1 MFDPKL
7 KEALA
12 HVQKPGRYTGGEPG
26 SIYKEKD
33 KVDVRFAFCF
43 PDTYE
48 VGMSFLGEKILY
60 ELLNSHE
67 NWWCERAFMP
77 WLDMKAE
84 MERLQLP
91 LYTME
96 SKDPLTAFDAVG
108 FTLQYELSYTN
119 ILAMLDLAGIPF
131 YAKDRDDRWPLIV
144 AGGPCACN
152 AEPIADFFDVIQLG
166 EGENQLPA
174 ICAEIEKA
182 KKEGISKK
190 QLLLNIAKIPGVYIP
205 AFYDVTYHE
214 DGRVKAITP
223 NEPGIPARITKAI
236 IKDLNQFAPP
246 TNFVVPMVGAIQDRA
261 SIEVL
266 RGCVRG
272 CRFCQAGF
280 LYRPM
285 RQRDASLLNKAAQD
299 LCANTGY
306 EELSLSSLSTSDH
319 GQLEE
324 LLDDLNEWAPK
335 EHVSLSLPSLRVD
348 NFSQSLIEKTT
359 KVRKSGLTFA
369 AEAGTQRLRNV
380 INKNVT
386 WDEIEKT
393 CTIAFNAGYTSV
405 KLYFMMGLPT
415 ETMEDIEGIA
425 ETAQKVVDLYYKNTN
440 HAKGRGVQVT
450 ISCACFVPKPFTP
463 FQFEGQDTMELLR
476 EKQKHLLASV
486 KSKKI
491 SVSYHDADVSFI
503 EAILAKGDRR
513 MGTVILSAWK
523 KGSKL
528 DGWYEYLDP
537 QRWYDAM
544 AECGLDPAFYANR
557 HRDYDEVMPWDHLDF
572 CVSKEFLIRENKIAR
587 QSATTPQCRERCSAC
602 GANCLTGGGRC
613 PANVDTITSDRP
625 LAPIEKQ
632 EQRPQAELLEQP
644 QKMRLFFT
652 KLDRAKYIS
661 HLDMNRCMSRAMRRA
676 DLPVWYTGGFN
687 PHMYLTFPLPLS
699 LGCESSYECVDLKM
713 VQAVDPQEVV
723 GRLNP
728 CLPPDIQVFRAAA
741 PQMDQKEIAWA
752 DYEMQLAGGENFA
765 EKLEEYLNQP
775 AIMVVKK
782 TKKGEKE
789 IDIRPHFSVQ
799 KLEVRDGGVYAT
811 MRFATGIELN
821 INPTLL
827 LDNAPFLLR
836 VISLKRVMVYNK
848 ELQPF
853 C

>member
-7 KEALA
+7 KEALGR
-12 HVQKPGRYTGGEPG
+12 VQKPGRYTGGEPG

-425 ETAQKVVDLYYKNTN
+425 ETAQKVVDLYYSLPKRG
-440 HAKGRGVQVT
+440 KGKGVQVT
-450 ISCACFVPKPFTP
+450 ISCACFVPKPHTP
-463 FQFEGQDTMELLR
+463 FEFVPMDTEEMLR
-476 EKQKHLLASV
+476 AKQKHLVASV
-486 KSKKI
+486 TTKKI
-491 SVSYHDADVSFI
+491 SLSWHEAETSFL
-503 EAILAKGDRR
+503 EAVFARGDRR
-513 MGTVILSAWK
+513 LCAVIEEAYRR
-523 KGSKL
+523 GCHL
-528 DGWYEYLDP
+528 DSWSEHFDFATWMQVFADLGVE
-537 QRWYDAM
+537 
-544 AECGLDPAFYANR
+544 PAFYANR
-557 HRDYDEVMPWDHLDF
+557 RRSYEEILPWDHLDYGVTKAF
-572 CVSKEFLIRENKIAR
+572 LKKESEKAR
-587 QSATTPQCRERCSAC
+587 QSVTTPNCRQACSGC
-602 GANCLTGGGRC
+602 GAACW
-613 PANVDTITSDRP
+613 
-625 LAPIEKQ
+625 K
-632 EQRPQAELLEQP
+632 
-644 QKMRLFFT
+644 
-652 KLDRAKYIS
+652 
-661 HLDMNRCMSRAMRRA
+661 
-676 DLPVWYTGGFN
+676 
-687 PHMYLTFPLPLS
+687 
-699 LGCESSYECVDLKM
+699 
-713 VQAVDPQEVV
+713 
-723 GRLNP
+723 
-728 CLPPDIQVFRAAA
+728 
-741 PQMDQKEIAWA
+741 
-752 DYEMQLAGGENFA
+752 
-765 EKLEEYLNQP
+765 
-775 AIMVVKK
+775 
-782 TKKGEKE
+782 
-789 IDIRPHFSVQ
+789 
-799 KLEVRDGGVYAT
+799 GGVCVEN
-811 MRFATGIELN
+811 R
-821 INPTLL
+821 
-827 LDNAPFLLR
+827 
-836 VISLKRVMVYNK
+836 
-848 ELQPF
+848 
-853 C
+853 

>member
-7 KEALA
+7 KEALGR
-12 HVQKPGRYTGGEPG
+12 VQKPGRYTGGEPG
-26 SIYKEKD
+26 SVYKDKE

-84 MERLQLP
+84 MERLGLP

-131 YAKDRDDRWPLIV
+131 YSKDRDESWPLIV

-152 AEPIADFFDVIQLG
+152 AEPIADFFDVVQLG
-166 EGENQLPA
+166 EGENQLPG

-182 KKEGISKK
+182 KKEGGVSKK
-190 QLLLNIAKIPGVYIP
+190 ELLLRIAKIPGVYIP
-205 AFYDVTYHE
+205 AFYDVEYYE
-214 DGRVKAITP
+214 DGRVKAINP

-236 IKDLNQFAPP
+236 IKDLNEFAPP

-285 RQRDASLLNKAAQD
+285 RQRDAGLLNRAAQE

-425 ETAQKVVDLYYKNTN
+425 ETAQKVVDLYYSLPKRG
-440 HAKGRGVQVT
+440 KGKGVQVT
-450 ISCACFVPKPFTP
+450 ISCACFVPKPHTP
-463 FQFEGQDTMELLR
+463 FEFVPMDTEEMLR
-476 EKQKHLLASV
+476 AKQKHLLESV
-486 KSKKI
+486 RSRKI
-491 SVSYHDADVSFI
+491 KVNYHDSTTSVLEGVF
-503 EAILAKGDRR
+503 AKGDRR
-513 MGTVILSAWK
+513 LGRVIETAFENGAFFDTWEEYFNYDRW
-523 KGSKL
+523 L
-528 DGWYEYLDP
+528 D
-537 QRWYDAM
+537 AFKT
-544 AECGLDPAFYANR
+544 CGLDPDFYNYR
-557 HRDYDEVMPWDHLDF
+557 TIGLDEVTPWDHLD
-572 CVSKEFLIRENKIAR
+572 VGVTKAHLVREYNKALEAKTTQPCNR
-587 QSATTPQCRERCSAC
+587 QCSAC
-602 GANCLTGGGRC
+602 GANKLIGGPC
-613 PANVDTITSDRP
+613 FDYSKN
-625 LAPIEKQ
+625 
-632 EQRPQAELLEQP
+632 LL
-644 QKMRLFFT
+644 
-652 KLDRAKYIS
+652 
-661 HLDMNRCMSRAMRRA
+661 
-676 DLPVWYTGGFN
+676 
-687 PHMYLTFPLPLS
+687 
-699 LGCESSYECVDLKM
+699 
-713 VQAVDPQEVV
+713 
-723 GRLNP
+723 
-728 CLPPDIQVFRAAA
+728 
-741 PQMDQKEIAWA
+741 
-752 DYEMQLAGGENFA
+752 
-765 EKLEEYLNQP
+765 
-775 AIMVVKK
+775 
-782 TKKGEKE
+782 
-789 IDIRPHFSVQ
+789 
-799 KLEVRDGGVYAT
+799 
-811 MRFATGIELN
+811 
-821 INPTLL
+821 
-827 LDNAPFLLR
+827 
-836 VISLKRVMVYNK
+836 
-848 ELQPF
+848 
-853 C
+853 

>member
-7 KEALA
+7 KEALGR
-12 HVQKPGRYTGGEPG
+12 VQKPGRYTGGEPG
-26 SIYKEKD
+26 SVYKDKE

-60 ELLNSHE
+60 ELLNRHE

-84 MERLQLP
+84 MERLGLP

-131 YAKDRDDRWPLIV
+131 YSKDRDEHWPLIV

-166 EGENQLPA
+166 EGENQLPS

-182 KKEGISKK
+182 KKEGGVSKK
-190 QLLLNIAKIPGVYIP
+190 ELLLRIAKIPGVYIP
-205 AFYDVTYHE
+205 AFYDVTYCE

-236 IKDLNQFAPP
+236 IKDLNEFAPP

-348 NFSQSLIEKTT
+348 NFSESLIEKTT

-380 INKNVT
+380 INKKVT
-386 WDEIEKT
+386 WDEIDACNAVKCPLYDASSFLTEIERPDT
-393 CTIAFNAGYTSV
+393 VDRFSLIYTPIALALAIILSLVASFNCGEPVRFFWAFSAILSV
-405 KLYFMMGLPT
+405 SAPVGLLCAF
-415 ETMEDIEGIA
+415 GA
-425 ETAQKVVDLYYKNTN
+425 SYKNT
-440 HAKGRGVQVT
+440 ASR
-450 ISCACFVPKPFTP
+450 
-463 FQFEGQDTMELLR
+463 LLR
-476 EKQKHLLASV
+476 SGAAIAGARQANLLRGTEKVMLLENDLFPTGS
-486 KSKKI
+486 I
-491 SVSYHDADVSFI
+491 EL
-503 EAILAKGDRR
+503 EAIDNLGRITDEQILGCAAALTESAGLELGRVLTDTTKERFGITFTARDVRLVEGGVTGAVGTSRIVLGTAALMVKMGIPIESGHKGQINMYLVVDNALAGVLTMRYQTTKNTYKAMRLMRRMHMNAVLAVRDFNISPAMVEEEFDLRRGFADQPDPAGVDRLLNPNYAKGDAPAAILTREGAGPFMQVLR
-513 MGTVILSAWK
+513 GADKLAGAVRSALTLGTFAGLLGMLIVF
-523 KGSKL
+523 
-528 DGWYEYLDP
+528 YLLY
-537 QRWYDAM
+537 QNAADA
-544 AECGLDPAFYANR
+544 
-557 HRDYDEVMPWDHLDF
+557 
-572 CVSKEFLIRENKIAR
+572 
-587 QSATTPQCRERCSAC
+587 
-602 GANCLTGGGRC
+602 
-613 PANVDTITSDRP
+613 
-625 LAPIEKQ
+625 
-632 EQRPQAELLEQP
+632 
-644 QKMRLFFT
+644 
-652 KLDRAKYIS
+652 
-661 HLDMNRCMSRAMRRA
+661 
-676 DLPVWYTGGFN
+676 LPVMNILLYQLIWYI
-687 PHMYLTFPLPLS
+687 P
-699 LGCESSYECVDLKM
+699 
-713 VQAVDPQEVV
+713 
-723 GRLNP
+723 
-728 CLPPDIQVFRAAA
+728 VFIITQQTR
-741 PQMDQKEIAWA
+741 
-752 DYEMQLAGGENFA
+752 
-765 EKLEEYLNQP
+765 
-775 AIMVVKK
+775 
-782 TKKGEKE
+782 
-789 IDIRPHFSVQ
+789 
-799 KLEVRDGGVYAT
+799 
-811 MRFATGIELN
+811 
-821 INPTLL
+821 
-827 LDNAPFLLR
+827 
-836 VISLKRVMVYNK
+836 
-848 ELQPF
+848 
-853 C
+853 

>member
-7 KEALA
+7 KEALSR
-12 HVQKPGRYTGGEPG
+12 VQKPGRYTGGEPG
-26 SIYKEKD
+26 SVYKDKE

-84 MERLQLP
+84 MERLGLP

-131 YAKDRDDRWPLIV
+131 YSRDRDERWPLIV

-152 AEPIADFFDVIQLG
+152 AEPIADFFDVVQLG
-166 EGENQLPA
+166 EGENQLPS

-182 KKEGISKK
+182 KKEGGVSKK
-190 QLLLNIAKIPGVYIP
+190 ELLLRIAKIPGVYIP
-205 AFYDVTYHE
+205 AFYDVTYCE

-236 IKDLNQFAPP
+236 IKDLNEFAPP

-280 LYRPM
+280 RDRPM

-348 NFSQSLIEKTT
+348 NFSESLIEKTT

-393 CTIAFNAGYTSV
+393 CTIAFNAGYTAV

-415 ETMEDIEGIA
+415 ETLDDIKGIA
-425 ETAQKVVDLYYKNTN
+425 DTAQQVVDLFYKIPDRP
-440 HAKGRGVQVT
+440 KGKGVQVT
-450 ISCACFVPKPFTP
+450 ISVACFVPKPDTP
-463 FQFEGQDTMELLR
+463 FQFCAQDRRESLR
-476 EKQKHLLASV
+476 EKQKYLLSCV
-486 KSKKI
+486 HSRKI
-491 SVSYHDADVSFI
+491 KVNYHDSTTSVLEGVF
-503 EAILAKGDRR
+503 AKGDRR
-513 MGTVILSAWK
+513 LGRVIETAFENGAFFDTWEEYFNYDRW
-523 KGSKL
+523 L
-528 DGWYEYLDP
+528 D
-537 QRWYDAM
+537 AFKT
-544 AECGLDPAFYANR
+544 CGLDPDFYNYR
-557 HRDYDEVMPWDHLDF
+557 TIGLDEVTPWDHLD
-572 CVSKEFLIRENKIAR
+572 VGVTKAHLVREYNKALEAKTTQPCNR
-587 QSATTPQCRERCSAC
+587 QCSAC
-602 GANCLTGGGRC
+602 GANKLIGGPC
-613 PANVDTITSDRP
+613 FDYSKN
-625 LAPIEKQ
+625 
-632 EQRPQAELLEQP
+632 LL
-644 QKMRLFFT
+644 
-652 KLDRAKYIS
+652 
-661 HLDMNRCMSRAMRRA
+661 
-676 DLPVWYTGGFN
+676 
-687 PHMYLTFPLPLS
+687 
-699 LGCESSYECVDLKM
+699 
-713 VQAVDPQEVV
+713 
-723 GRLNP
+723 
-728 CLPPDIQVFRAAA
+728 
-741 PQMDQKEIAWA
+741 
-752 DYEMQLAGGENFA
+752 
-765 EKLEEYLNQP
+765 
-775 AIMVVKK
+775 
-782 TKKGEKE
+782 
-789 IDIRPHFSVQ
+789 
-799 KLEVRDGGVYAT
+799 
-811 MRFATGIELN
+811 
-821 INPTLL
+821 
-827 LDNAPFLLR
+827 
-836 VISLKRVMVYNK
+836 
-848 ELQPF
+848 
-853 C
+853 

>member
-7 KEALA
+7 KEALGR
-12 HVQKPGRYTGGEPG
+12 VQKPGRYTGGEPG
-26 SIYKEKD
+26 SVYKDKE

-84 MERLQLP
+84 MERLGLP

-131 YAKDRDDRWPLIV
+131 YSKDRDESWPLIV

-152 AEPIADFFDVIQLG
+152 AEPIADFFDVVQLG
-166 EGENQLPA
+166 EGENQLPG

-182 KKEGISKK
+182 KKEGGVSKK
-190 QLLLNIAKIPGVYIP
+190 ELLLRIAKIPGVYIP
-205 AFYDVTYHE
+205 AFYDVEYYE

-236 IKDLNQFAPP
+236 IKDLNEFAPP

-285 RQRDASLLNKAAQD
+285 RQRDAGLLNRAAQE

-386 WDEIEKT
+386 LEDLLQSCRT
-393 CTIAFNAGYTSV
+393 AFAGGYSAV
-405 KLYFMMGLPT
+405 KLYFMLGLPT
-415 ETMEDIEGIA
+415 ETDEDVLGIA
-425 ETAQKVVDLYYKNTN
+425 DLAARVMHTWRESASNKN
-440 HAKGRGVQVT
+440 RGVRITVST
-450 ISCACFVPKPFTP
+450 SWFVPKPHTA
-463 FQFEGQDTMELLR
+463 FQWEPQISKEEYERRVALLR
-476 EKQKHLLASV
+476 EAIKTKTVTYNWHDSDTSFLEAVLAR
-486 KSKKI
+486 
-491 SVSYHDADVSFI
+491 
-503 EAILAKGDRR
+503 GDRR
-513 MGTVILSAWK
+513 MCKVLETAWR

-528 DGWYEYLDP
+528 DAWEEYFSLD
-537 QRWYDAM
+537 RWLEAFE
-544 AECGLDPAFYANR
+544 ECGLDPHFYANR
-557 HRDYDEVMPWDHLDF
+557 TRSLDEKMPWDMISSGVTTAYLR
-572 CVSKEFLIRENKIAR
+572 RERERAF
-587 QSATTPQCRERCSAC
+587 AGVTTPDCRTHCNGC
-602 GANCLTGGGRC
+602 GANKLVGGKC
-613 PANVDTITSDRP
+613 DV
-625 LAPIEKQ
+625 
-632 EQRPQAELLEQP
+632 
-644 QKMRLFFT
+644 
-652 KLDRAKYIS
+652 
-661 HLDMNRCMSRAMRRA
+661 
-676 DLPVWYTGGFN
+676 
-687 PHMYLTFPLPLS
+687 
-699 LGCESSYECVDLKM
+699 
-713 VQAVDPQEVV
+713 
-723 GRLNP
+723 
-728 CLPPDIQVFRAAA
+728 
-741 PQMDQKEIAWA
+741 
-752 DYEMQLAGGENFA
+752 
-765 EKLEEYLNQP
+765 
-775 AIMVVKK
+775 
-782 TKKGEKE
+782 
-789 IDIRPHFSVQ
+789 
-799 KLEVRDGGVYAT
+799 
-811 MRFATGIELN
+811 
-821 INPTLL
+821 
-827 LDNAPFLLR
+827 
-836 VISLKRVMVYNK
+836 
-848 ELQPF
+848 
-853 C
+853 

>member
-7 KEALA
+7 KEALSR
-12 HVQKPGRYTGGEPG
+12 VQKPGRYTGGEPG
-26 SIYKEKD
+26 SVYKNKD
-33 KVDVRFAFCF
+33 EVDVRFAFCF

-84 MERLQLP
+84 MERLSLP

-131 YAKDRDDRWPLIV
+131 YSKDRDESWPLIV

-152 AEPIADFFDVIQLG
+152 SEPIADFFDVVQLG
-166 EGENQLPA
+166 EGENQLPS

-182 KKEGISKK
+182 KKEGGVSKK
-190 QLLLNIAKIPGVYIP
+190 ELLLRIARIPGVYIP
-205 AFYDVTYHE
+205 AFYDIEYYD
-214 DGRVKAITP
+214 DGRVKSITP
-223 NEPGIPARITKAI
+223 NEPGIPAVITKAI
-236 IKDLNQFAPP
+236 IKNLNDFAPP

-261 SIEVL
+261 SVEVL

-319 GQLEE
+319 SQLEE

-335 EHVSLSLPSLRVD
+335 EHVSLSLPSLRMD

-369 AEAGTQRLRNV
+369 AEAGTQRLRDV

-393 CTIAFNAGYTSV
+393 CSLAFANGYTSV

-425 ETAQKVVDLYYKNTN
+425 ETAQKVVDLFYSNPK

-450 ISCACFVPKPFTP
+450 ISCACFVPKPHTP
-463 FQFEGQDTMELLR
+463 FQFVPMDTEEMLQA
-476 EKQKHLLASV
+476 KQKHLLESV
-486 KSKKI
+486 HSRKI
-491 SVSYHDADVSFI
+491 KVNYHDSTTSVLEGVF
-503 EAILAKGDRR
+503 AKGDRR
-513 MGTVILSAWK
+513 LGRVIETAFENGAFFDTWEEYFNYDRW
-523 KGSKL
+523 L
-528 DGWYEYLDP
+528 D
-537 QRWYDAM
+537 AFKT
-544 AECGLDPAFYANR
+544 CGLDPDFYNYR
-557 HRDYDEVMPWDHLDF
+557 TIGLDEVTPWDHLD
-572 CVSKEFLIRENKIAR
+572 VGVTKAHLVREYNKALEAKTTQPCNR
-587 QSATTPQCRERCSAC
+587 QCSAC
-602 GANCLTGGGRC
+602 GANKLIGGPC
-613 PANVDTITSDRP
+613 FDYSKN
-625 LAPIEKQ
+625 
-632 EQRPQAELLEQP
+632 LL
-644 QKMRLFFT
+644 
-652 KLDRAKYIS
+652 
-661 HLDMNRCMSRAMRRA
+661 
-676 DLPVWYTGGFN
+676 
-687 PHMYLTFPLPLS
+687 
-699 LGCESSYECVDLKM
+699 
-713 VQAVDPQEVV
+713 
-723 GRLNP
+723 
-728 CLPPDIQVFRAAA
+728 
-741 PQMDQKEIAWA
+741 
-752 DYEMQLAGGENFA
+752 
-765 EKLEEYLNQP
+765 
-775 AIMVVKK
+775 
-782 TKKGEKE
+782 
-789 IDIRPHFSVQ
+789 
-799 KLEVRDGGVYAT
+799 
-811 MRFATGIELN
+811 
-821 INPTLL
+821 
-827 LDNAPFLLR
+827 
-836 VISLKRVMVYNK
+836 
-848 ELQPF
+848 
-853 C
+853 

>member
-7 KEALA
+7 KEALGR
-12 HVQKPGRYTGGEPG
+12 VQKPGRYTGGEPG
-26 SIYKEKD
+26 SVYKDKE

-60 ELLNSHE
+60 ELLNRHE

-84 MERLQLP
+84 MERLGLP

-131 YAKDRDDRWPLIV
+131 YSKDRDERWPLIV

-152 AEPIADFFDVIQLG
+152 AEPIADFFDVVQLG
-166 EGENQLPA
+166 EGENQLPS

-182 KKEGISKK
+182 KKEGGVSKK
-190 QLLLNIAKIPGVYIP
+190 ELLLRIAKIPGVYIP
-205 AFYDVTYHE
+205 AFYDVTYCE

-236 IKDLNQFAPP
+236 IQDLNEFAPP

-348 NFSQSLIEKTT
+348 NFSESLIEKTT

-393 CTIAFNAGYTSV
+393 CTIAFNAGYTAV

-425 ETAQKVVDLYYKNTN
+425 ETAQKVVDLYYSLPKRG
-440 HAKGRGVQVT
+440 KGKGVQVT
-450 ISCACFVPKPFTP
+450 ISCACFVPKPHTP
-463 FQFEGQDTMELLR
+463 FEFVPMDTEEMLR
-476 EKQKHLLASV
+476 AKQKHLLESV
-486 KSKKI
+486 HSRKI
-491 SVSYHDADVSFI
+491 KVNYHDSTTSFL
-503 EAILAKGDRR
+503 EGVFAKGDRR
-513 MGTVILSAWK
+513 LAPVIVEAYK
-523 KGSKL
+523 RGCYF
-528 DGWYEYLDP
+528 DGWEECF
-537 QRWYDAM
+537 QYDTWMQTFADM
-544 AECGLDPAFYANR
+544 GIDPAFYCQRAIGL
-557 HRDYDEVMPWDHLDF
+557 DEVTPWSHMDYGVTHEYL
-572 CVSKEFLIRENKIAR
+572 VREYNKALAA
-587 QSATTPQCRERCSAC
+587 QTTQPCNRACHGC
-602 GANCLTGGGRC
+602 GANHLLGG
-613 PANVDTITSDRP
+613 
-625 LAPIEKQ
+625 
-632 EQRPQAELLEQP
+632 
-644 QKMRLFFT
+644 
-652 KLDRAKYIS
+652 
-661 HLDMNRCMSRAMRRA
+661 
-676 DLPVWYTGGFN
+676 
-687 PHMYLTFPLPLS
+687 
-699 LGCESSYECVDLKM
+699 
-713 VQAVDPQEVV
+713 
-723 GRLNP
+723 P
-728 CLPPDIQVFRAAA
+728 CF
-741 PQMDQKEIAWA
+741 
-752 DYEMQLAGGENFA
+752 DYSQNL
-765 EKLEEYLNQP
+765 
-775 AIMVVKK
+775 V
-782 TKKGEKE
+782 
-789 IDIRPHFSVQ
+789 
-799 KLEVRDGGVYAT
+799 
-811 MRFATGIELN
+811 
-821 INPTLL
+821 
-827 LDNAPFLLR
+827 
-836 VISLKRVMVYNK
+836 
-848 ELQPF
+848 
-853 C
+853 

>member
-7 KEALA
+7 KEALGR
-12 HVQKPGRYTGGEPG
+12 VQKPGRYTGGEPG
-26 SIYKEKD
+26 SVYKDKE

-84 MERLQLP
+84 MERLGLP

-131 YAKDRDDRWPLIV
+131 YSKDRDESWPLIV

-152 AEPIADFFDVIQLG
+152 AEPIADFFDVVQLG
-166 EGENQLPA
+166 EGENQLPS

-182 KKEGISKK
+182 KKEGGVSKK
-190 QLLLNIAKIPGVYIP
+190 ELLLRIAKIPGVYIP
-205 AFYDVTYHE
+205 AFYDVEYYE

-236 IKDLNQFAPP
+236 IKDLNEFAPP

-369 AEAGTQRLRNV
+369 AEAGSAGEAELNALGYSVTPVSAQSDALMEVAAGTSDAAV
-380 INKNVT
+380 IDSLMAAAMVGEGT
-386 WDEIEKT
+386 GYASLTYT
-393 CTIAFNAGYTSV
+393 CGLNSEEYGVGFRKGSDLAQ
-405 KLYFMMGLPT
+405 KLNDFFKASYADGSMMQ
-415 ETMEDIEGIA
+415 IA
-425 ETAQKVVDLYYKNTN
+425 ETY
-440 HAKGRGVQVT
+440 GVQAA
-450 ISCACFVPKPFTP
+450 II
-463 FQFEGQDTMELLR
+463 E
-476 EKQKHLLASV
+476 QK
-486 KSKKI
+486 
-491 SVSYHDADVSFI
+491 
-503 EAILAKGDRR
+503 
-513 MGTVILSAWK
+513 
-523 KGSKL
+523 
-528 DGWYEYLDP
+528 
-537 QRWYDAM
+537 
-544 AECGLDPAFYANR
+544 
-557 HRDYDEVMPWDHLDF
+557 
-572 CVSKEFLIRENKIAR
+572 
-587 QSATTPQCRERCSAC
+587 
-602 GANCLTGGGRC
+602 
-613 PANVDTITSDRP
+613 
-625 LAPIEKQ
+625 
-632 EQRPQAELLEQP
+632 
-644 QKMRLFFT
+644 
-652 KLDRAKYIS
+652 
-661 HLDMNRCMSRAMRRA
+661 
-676 DLPVWYTGGFN
+676 
-687 PHMYLTFPLPLS
+687 
-699 LGCESSYECVDLKM
+699 
-713 VQAVDPQEVV
+713 
-723 GRLNP
+723 
-728 CLPPDIQVFRAAA
+728 
-741 PQMDQKEIAWA
+741 
-752 DYEMQLAGGENFA
+752 
-765 EKLEEYLNQP
+765 
-775 AIMVVKK
+775 
-782 TKKGEKE
+782 
-789 IDIRPHFSVQ
+789 
-799 KLEVRDGGVYAT
+799 
-811 MRFATGIELN
+811 
-821 INPTLL
+821 
-827 LDNAPFLLR
+827 
-836 VISLKRVMVYNK
+836 
-848 ELQPF
+848 
-853 C
+853 